1 MFCGLISRLYVINLP
16 SRADRRR
23 EMAAE
28 FGRIGKSFDD
38 PDVTLFPAIR
48 PDDAGGFPSVG
59 AHGCFL
65 SHPGVFDD
73 ALRRG
78 EGPILLIEDDATLS
92 TQFLP
97 QARAAFEALAG
108 VDWSLFYGGYESLPV
123 AAGKGLVEVPGAAPI
138 RAAHFLCF
146 NRPVIAPVKGY
157 LEAMLARPP
166 GDGAGGPM
174 HVDGAYCWFRR
185 DHPECR
191 TFAIAP
197 PLAVQR
203 SSRSDIAAQRWYDRT
218 PLISAVAGLAR
229 RLTRR

>member
-28 FGRIGKSFDD
+28 LGRIGKSLDD
-38 PDVTLFPAIR
+38 PDVKLFPAIR

-65 SHPGVFDD
+65 SHLGVLDD

-78 EGPILLIEDDATLS
+78 EGPILLIEDDAALCEN
-92 TQFLP
+92 FLP
-97 QARAAFEALAG
+97 RALAAFDALAG
-108 VDWSLFYGGYESLPV
+108 VDWGLFYGGYESLPV
-123 AAGKGLVEVPGAAPI
+123 VGKGLVEIPGAAPI
-138 RAAHFLCF
+138 RTTHFLCF
-146 NRPVIAPVKGY
+146 NRPAIAPLKRY
-157 LEAMLARPP
+157 LEAMLERPP

-174 HVDGAYCWFRR
+174 HVDGAYCWFRKH
-185 DHPECR
+185 HPEFR
-191 TFAIAP
+191 TFAVAP
-197 PLAVQR
+197 PLAGQR
-203 SSRSDIAAQRWYDRT
+203 RSRSDIAAQRWYDRT